1 MYGKLAVEVEQA
13 DVMVAHCLQKV
24 SLLDPEPS
32 IIIYY
37 VVLHSSTQISALV

>member
-13 DVMVAHCLQKV
+13 DVMVAHCILKE

-32 IIIYY
+32 IFIYY
-37 VVLHSSTQISALV
+37 LVLHFSTQISAIV